1 MQIDLYEFRSKDSGS
16 SSETNYD
23 ANLRQMI
30 DNCEDIGEL
39 NEIVLMSINS
49 LISSNEAL
57 NFENTSRHVR
67 KAIIYIYEN
76 YKNDISL
83 EDIAKHVYLS
93 TVHMSR
99 LFKKE
104 TGKNIMD
111 YLNMVRIEK
120 AKELLHTHKY
130 KIFDIAAMVGF
141 SDHHYFSTV
150 FKKYAHMAP
159 SEYMPSC

>member
-1 MQIDLYEFRSKDSGS
+1 
-16 SSETNYD
+16 
-23 ANLRQMI
+23 
-30 DNCEDIGEL
+30 
-39 NEIVLMSINS
+39 
-49 LISSNEAL
+49 
-57 NFENTSRHVR
+57 
-67 KAIIYIYEN
+67 
-76 YKNDISL
+76 
-83 EDIAKHVYLS
+83 
-93 TVHMSR
+93 
-99 LFKKE
+99 
-104 TGKNIMD
+104 MD